1 MAAIP
6 FKVIKRVLAPYEHSS
21 LLVKSKTRM
30 VAWTA
35 VFLGIL
41 AVITG
46 GVMIFTGAVVAGAT
60 GLVYGLLA
68 ACSLYLLRRE
78 EPTLASALI
87 IYGLWAILFVA
98 IKFDAYKNVYETYV
112 WGTIG
117 GLMLIVTA
125 LLSTNMYLAVITGV
139 LNVAGILALY
149 FIDAFPADGKVVT
162 TLAVQN
168 LFMTILLTGIGTV
181 FAALI
186 TRSQKNLIATIEAQM
201 VRSRNEY
208 SLLSSAI
215 STCQRSADE
224 IAQDMASGANNT
236 REAIVDVSGRVDQI
250 VDGMEE
256 LSRALDSS
264 SKENSIAVQR
274 QIAMQETLESYTLQV
289 GNASSAIEQMA
300 SAVGNMGTQASQ
312 KGEAVQRMAEFAS
325 TGEVKLAEIRTS
337 IEQVQTLAMRMI
349 EKSAFIEDVAERTN
363 LLGLNASIEAAH
375 AGVHGRGF
383 AVVAG
388 QIRNLSHEAA
398 NSSRVISTAL
408 KETQEAILKVAEQN
422 QDILSFFQNVGGEIQ
437 GLADMI
443 HELLLSVREVSSGSN
458 DVMQAVE
465 TVAALTRNTEQTVV
479 ESRTS
484 IERSSEGITSI
495 LSIAER
501 VLTETAEMAKR
512 FDVVQDISKKLQ
524 TLGEVNRKTIDT
536 MRDQVLGM
544 HNEELS
550 IEAAAPGPQSVAGE
564 EAV

>member
-1 MAAIP
+1 MAALHFNLIN
-6 FKVIKRVLAPYEHSS
+6 RVLAPYEHSS

-30 VAWTA
+30 LAWTA

-46 GVMIFTGAVVAGAT
+46 AVMILTGAIVAGAT

-68 ACSLYLLRRE
+68 AGSLYLLRRE
-78 EPTLASALI
+78 EPTVASAII

-98 IKFDAYKNVYETYV
+98 IKFDAYQNVYETYV

-117 GLMLIVTA
+117 GVMLIVTA
-125 LLSTNMYLAVITGV
+125 LLSTSMYMALITGT
-139 LNVAGILALY
+139 LNVAGILTLY
-149 FIDAFPADGKVVT
+149 FVDAFPADGKVIT

-186 TRSQKNLIATIEAQM
+186 TRSQKSLIGTIEAQM
-201 VRSRNEY
+201 ERSRNEY

-224 IAQDMASGANNT
+224 IAKDMSRGATNT

-250 VDGMEE
+250 VEGMEE

-274 QIAMQETLESYTLQV
+274 QLAMQETLQAYTLQV
-289 GNASSAIEQMA
+289 GNASSAIEEMA

-312 KGEAVQRMAEFAS
+312 KGEAVQRMAQFAS
-325 TGEVKLAEIRTS
+325 TGEAKLAEIRIS
-337 IEQVQTLAMRMI
+337 IEQVQNLAARMI

-408 KETQEAILKVAEQN
+408 KETQEAIIKVAEQN

-465 TVAALTRNTEQTVV
+465 TVAALTRNTEQTVQ

-484 IERSSEGITSI
+484 IEKSSAGISSI

-501 VLTETAEMAKR
+501 VLNETAEMAKR

-524 TLGEVNRKTIDT
+524 TLGDVNRKTIDT
-536 MRDQVLGM
+536 MRDEVLGM
-544 HNEELS
+544 HTSGREMEAPELGS
-550 IEAAAPGPQSVAGE
+550 NTVAGE